1 MPRLLI
7 VDDEPDVCG
16 FSSVFFRKRGIDVF
30 SVGSGTQALEILKA
44 EVFDLIL
51 LDIRMKDMSG
61 VDVLR
66 EIRQRRLFTPV
77 IILSGVDNDEI
88 TKELNV
94 LGVSAFLRKPVALE
108 ELEKTVLAQIADS
121 VQYDQD

>member
-30 SVGSGTQALEILKA
+30 AVGSGAQALEILKV

-51 LDIRMKDMSG
+51 LDIRMKDISG
-61 VDVLR
+61 VEVLR

-121 VQYDQD
+121 GTV